1 MALFYFRVLD
11 KDGGGASESAHEFA
25 SLADAKA
32 EARRAL
38 GEMAAD
44 GLPGEALNMMSVEV
58 LDAQK
63 QSLIEVRL
71 LIEELPKGLS

>member
-11 KDGGGASESAHEFA
+11 RDGDAASESAHEFA
-25 SLADAKA
+25 SLAEAKA

-44 GLPGEALNMMSVEV
+44 GLPGAPLNMMSVEV
-58 LDAQK
+58 LDAEHR
-63 QSLIEVRL
+63 SLVELRL
-71 LIEELPKGLS
+71 LVEEVPKGLS

>member
-11 KDGGGASESAHEFA
+11 RDGDAASESAHEFA
-25 SLADAKA
+25 SLAEAKA

-44 GLPGEALNMMSVEV
+44 G
-58 LDAQK
+58 
-63 QSLIEVRL
+63 
-71 LIEELPKGLS
+71 